1 LDPRTKSEEDVK
13 SSCLLHTHTHN
24 THTSPRDPG
33 GNERTNRPNPNEK
46 ENLVVIVAGHLVI
59 DPTER
64 DDYLSGC
71 VEVVRQ
77 ARGAPGCLDFSLT
90 ADLLESGRINIF
102 ERWES
107 QAAVEAF
114 RGSGPSDEQ
123 GAAIV
128 SAEVAEYDVTSERN
142 LT

>member
-1 LDPRTKSEEDVK
+1 
-13 SSCLLHTHTHN
+13 
-24 THTSPRDPG
+24 
-33 GNERTNRPNPNEK
+33 
-46 ENLVVIVAGHLVI
+46 VVIVAGHVVV
-59 DPTER
+59 DPGQR

-77 ARGAPGCLDFSLT
+77 ARGAPGCLDFSLS
-90 ADLLESGRINIF
+90 ADLLEPGRINIL

-123 GAAIV
+123 GAAV
-128 SAEVAEYDVTSERN
+128 LAAAVAEYDVGDERS

>member
-1 LDPRTKSEEDVK
+1 M
-13 SSCLLHTHTHN
+13 
-24 THTSPRDPG
+24 
-33 GNERTNRPNPNEK
+33 
-46 ENLVVIVAGHLVI
+46 VIVAGHVVV

-77 ARGAPGCLDFSLT
+77 ARRSPGCLDFALS
-90 ADLLESGRINIF
+90 ADLIEPGRIKVF

-128 SAEVAEYDVTSERN
+128 SAAVAEYDVSGHRS

>member
-1 LDPRTKSEEDVK
+1 M
-13 SSCLLHTHTHN
+13 
-24 THTSPRDPG
+24 
-33 GNERTNRPNPNEK
+33 
-46 ENLVVIVAGHLVI
+46 VIVAGQIVV
-59 DPTER
+59 DPQQR

-77 ARGAPGCLDFSLT
+77 ARGTAGCLDFALS
-90 ADLLESGRINIF
+90 ADLLEPGRVNIF

-114 RGSGPSDEQ
+114 RGSGPSDDQ

-128 SAEVAEYDVTSERN
+128 AASVAEYDIAAERT
-142 LT
+142 LM

>member
-1 LDPRTKSEEDVK
+1 
-13 SSCLLHTHTHN
+13 
-24 THTSPRDPG
+24 
-33 GNERTNRPNPNEK
+33 
-46 ENLVVIVAGHLVI
+46 VVIVAGHVVV
-59 DPTER
+59 DPGQR

-77 ARGAPGCLDFSLT
+77 ARGAPGCLDFSLS
-90 ADLLESGRINIF
+90 ADLLEPGRINIL

-123 GAAIV
+123 GAAV
-128 SAEVAEYDVTSERN
+128 LAAAVAEYDVGDKRS

>member
-1 LDPRTKSEEDVK
+1 M
-13 SSCLLHTHTHN
+13 
-24 THTSPRDPG
+24 
-33 GNERTNRPNPNEK
+33 
-46 ENLVVIVAGHLVI
+46 VIVAGHVVV
-59 DPTER
+59 DPAER

-77 ARGAPGCLDFSLT
+77 ARRTPGCLDFSLT
-90 ADLLESGRINIF
+90 ADLIEPGRVNIF

-128 SAEVAEYDVTSERN
+128 SAAVAEYDVGGHRS